1 MGAAMSSSSMSCKVA
16 THTRYGRQLEVDKA
30 QSFIMMKASQTPL
43 DADAFANPM
52 VILLMV
58 TFMFNVAQLT
68 LCGQTPETAMTAALA
83 SVNFYVGQ
91 LELQAQL
98 RESQVQ
104 RKISKVQEA
113 CKSKL
118 QEVHNGYTQVAAT
131 TDSASYRSIRLPHS
145 QGITL
150 T

>member
-1 MGAAMSSSSMSCKVA
+1 
-16 THTRYGRQLEVDKA
+16 
-30 QSFIMMKASQTPL
+30 
-43 DADAFANPM
+43 M
-52 VILLMV
+52 VPLLML
-58 TFMFNVAQLT
+58 TFAFNLAQLT

-131 TDSASYRSIRLPHS
+131 NTLPVKLRSWA
-145 QGITL
+145 
-150 T
+150 

>member
-1 MGAAMSSSSMSCKVA
+1 
-16 THTRYGRQLEVDKA
+16 
-30 QSFIMMKASQTPL
+30 
-43 DADAFANPM
+43 
-52 VILLMV
+52 
-58 TFMFNVAQLT
+58 
-68 LCGQTPETAMTAALA
+68 MTAALA

-98 RESQVQ
+98 RENQVQ

-131 TDSASYRSIRLPHS
+131 AHQSCKR
-145 QGITL
+145 
-150 T
+150 

>member
-1 MGAAMSSSSMSCKVA
+1 M
-16 THTRYGRQLEVDKA
+16 
-30 QSFIMMKASQTPL
+30 
-43 DADAFANPM
+43 
-52 VILLMV
+52 
-58 TFMFNVAQLT
+58 QLT

-118 QEVHNGYTQVAAT
+118 QEVHNGYTQVTAT
-131 TDSASYRSIRLPHS
+131 AHS
-145 QGITL
+145 TCQALVIGFACAPVDDTKQ
-150 T
+150 TSKF

>member
-1 MGAAMSSSSMSCKVA
+1 M
-16 THTRYGRQLEVDKA
+16 
-30 QSFIMMKASQTPL
+30 
-43 DADAFANPM
+43 
-52 VILLMV
+52 
-58 TFMFNVAQLT
+58 QLT

-118 QEVHNGYTQVAAT
+118 QEVHNGYTQVAALLCLQ
-131 TDSASYRSIRLPHS
+131 AYRLGCGSKQSCREC
-145 QGITL
+145 QG
-150 T
+150 

>member
-1 MGAAMSSSSMSCKVA
+1 
-16 THTRYGRQLEVDKA
+16 
-30 QSFIMMKASQTPL
+30 
-43 DADAFANPM
+43 
-52 VILLMV
+52 
-58 TFMFNVAQLT
+58 
-68 LCGQTPETAMTAALA
+68 MTAALA

-131 TDSASYRSIRLPHS
+131 APEACQALVIGLACGRGEDTEQVLKF
-145 QGITL
+145 
-150 T
+150 